1 MKKIFITGGA
11 GFIGSHVCEEI
22 FNTFKKSK
30 IIIFDKLTYA
40 GNKHYLKNIIDSPR
54 VNFVRGD
61 INIYKSYSKLMKDV
75 DLAINIAAE
84 SHVDNSFTNPISFT
98 KTNTVGAHTFL
109 LNCINNKVK
118 KIVHIS
124 SDEVYGEKLSG
135 SCDENQKIEPTNP
148 YSASKAA
155 AEVIINSHKYSYK
168 REIITIRGNNVYG
181 IRQYPEKLIPRC
193 IISLLKDK
201 KIPLHGNG
209 KNIRY
214 YLSAKDFSKAI
225 CLLIKKKNKGIF
237 NVGSQDS
244 FTNIQ
249 VASHICKILKKDPK
263 KFIKFVKD
271 RPFNDKRYSIS
282 TRKIQKLGWFPK
294 NTLLNDLKDI
304 IEWYKNNMK
313 LFKKLELENDK

>member
-11 GFIGSHVCEEI
+11 GFIGSHICEEI

-30 IIIFDKLTYA
+30 IVIFDKLTYA
-40 GNKHYLKNIIDSPR
+40 GNKSYLKNIINSPR
-54 VNFVRGD
+54 VKFIKGD
-61 INIYKSYSKLMKDV
+61 INIYHSYTKLMKNV
-75 DLAINIAAE
+75 DLAINVAAE

-98 KTNTVGAHTFL
+98 KTNTVGAHNFL

-135 SCDENQKIEPTNP
+135 SCNETQKIEPTNP

-193 IISLLKDK
+193 ILSLLNGK

-209 KNIRY
+209 KNVRY
-214 YLSAKDFSKAI
+214 YLSAKDFSRAV
-225 CLLIKKKNKGIF
+225 CLLIKKRNKGIF
-237 NVGSQDS
+237 NVGSKDF

-249 VASHICKILKKDPK
+249 VATAICKILQKDTKKY
-263 KFIKFVKD
+263 IKFVKD
-271 RPFNDKRYSIS
+271 RPFNDKRYCVS
-282 TRKIQKLGWFPK
+282 TNKIRKLGWSPK
-294 NTLLNDLKDI
+294 NSLMKDLAYI
-304 IEWYKNNMK
+304 IEWYIRNKR
-313 LFKKLELENDK
+313 LFKEF